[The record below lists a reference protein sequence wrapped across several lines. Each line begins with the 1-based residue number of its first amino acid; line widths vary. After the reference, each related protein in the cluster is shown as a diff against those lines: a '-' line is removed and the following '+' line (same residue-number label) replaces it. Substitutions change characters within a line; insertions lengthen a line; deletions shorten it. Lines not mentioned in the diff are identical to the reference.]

1 MTASVTSGFAPA
13 ALSIVTTGTASAAAP
28 AGDVAEPGLFAAL
41 LSLLGPQ
48 PTPESETPATAFA
61 ETAVLRQ
68 AAVLPETATVT
79 PLIAINDQP
88 PMQTAQGKSLLKTL
102 SDALI
107 AINDALD
114 AGKPVDPALADKLS
128 DALDAVAVYLGT
140 FAPPA
145 PQIDPKITALASG
158 EGILPTAAPELPAT
172 PAIETPPTVAPDA
185 AVIPAE
191 APVPEGAAAEP
202 VVPIPTSDAV
212 IAAAEDASTTAAPAP
227 APAVAVTAAFAPA
240 SAPALAPDADA
251 DAGAA
256 PTAVPAPLA
265 KLGKLIGD
273 LGNKLA
279 AQSPELAAKLETLA
293 KSLKSGTVPPELIA
307 ELSGDAAADPEIA
320 RIIEALA
327 APKPAAP
334 KAPAPQPFIAPSLVV
349 PVAVAKSTKPEASA
363 ETPPA
368 PELEAPEAPAL
379 RDPGS
384 VRHSV
389 VLTPTTTE
397 TRVADPEPKPAA
409 VTAASPAPAAQ
420 DAAASTAPP
429 APLLVA
435 GAAAAAR
442 SIHAAYQ
449 VPVQQ
454 VNLPQV
460 AFEVVRQ
467 FEAGSSR
474 FQIRLDPA
482 ELGRIDV
489 RLDVD
494 KSGTISARMTVERP
508 ETLDLLQ
515 RDQRSLQQAL
525 QQAGLDSSKTNLEF
539 SLRQNPFAQQGGMG
553 DSRGDQPS
561 FSGRGDS
568 FAGGDDTAAEA
579 ATTTYRGTASASGLN
594 LFV

>member
-13 ALSIVTTGTASAAAP
+13 ALSTVTAGVASMP
-28 AGDVAEPGLFAAL
+28 EGDIGEPGLFAAL

-48 PTPESETPATAFA
+48 PIPEGELTTPVTLS
-61 ETAVLRQ
+61 VS
-68 AAVLPETATVT
+68 AVLPETPAT
-79 PLIAINDQP
+79 PRIDAIDLP
-88 PMQTAQGKSLLKTL
+88 DIEAAAQTEQGKSLLKNL
-102 SDALI
+102 GDALI
-107 AINDALD
+107 AINDALA
-114 AGKPVDPALADKLS
+114 AGKPIDPALEKKLGDS
-128 DALDAVAVYLGT
+128 LDAVAVYLGT

-158 EGILPTAAPELPAT
+158 DGILPQVAPALPDIPVIVAPPTLTPDPTVLPEAAAPEEAASEPVAPTPTSVAFMLPADAAADTEPTMT
-172 PAIETPPTVAPDA
+172 PTASTVAAATETPPT
-185 AVIPAE
+185 
-191 APVPEGAAAEP
+191 
-202 VVPIPTSDAV
+202 T
-212 IAAAEDASTTAAPAP
+212 
-227 APAVAVTAAFAPA
+227 
-240 SAPALAPDADA
+240 
-251 DAGAA
+251 
-256 PTAVPAPLA
+256 VPAPLA
-265 KLGKLIGD
+265 KLGKLIED

-279 AQSPELAAKLETLA
+279 AQSPELAAKLDTLA
-293 KSLKSGTVPPELIA
+293 RSLQSGAVPPELIA
-307 ELSGDAAADPEIA
+307 ELSSDAEADPEIA

-327 APKPAAP
+327 APKPVAP
-334 KAPAPQPFIAPSLVV
+334 KASAPLPFIAPSLVV
-349 PVAVAKSTKPEASA
+349 PEAVAKSTKPEPTI

-368 PELEAPEAPAL
+368 AASLDTAEAEAPSDPDSVRRTAVLKPATPEPRPADSDTKPTAATASAPQPAATTDTSATSAPAPFL
-379 RDPGS
+379 
-384 VRHSV
+384 
-389 VLTPTTTE
+389 
-397 TRVADPEPKPAA
+397 A
-409 VTAASPAPAAQ
+409 
-420 DAAASTAPP
+420 
-429 APLLVA
+429 A

-442 SIHAAYQ
+442 TIHAAYQ

-494 KSGTISARMTVERP
+494 KSGTINARMTVERP

-525 QQAGLDSSKTNLEF
+525 QQAGLDGAKTNLEF

-553 DSRGDQPS
+553 DDRGDK
-561 FSGRGDS
+561 SGFNTRGEG
-568 FAGGDDTAAEA
+568 FAGGDDTAAET
-579 ATTTYRGTASASGLN
+579 ATTTYRGTASASGVN

>member
-13 ALSIVTTGTASAAAP
+13 ALSIVTTGTASVAAP

-227 APAVAVTAAFAPA
+227 AVAATAA
-240 SAPALAPDADA
+240 SAPGLAPDANADA

-293 KSLKSGTVPPELIA
+293 KSLKSGSVPPELIA

-368 PELEAPEAPAL
+368 PELEAPEAPAP

-389 VLTPTTTE
+389 VLTPTNAE

-525 QQAGLDSSKTNLEF
+525 QQAGLDGSKTNLEF

-553 DSRGDQPS
+553 DSRGDQPG

-568 FAGGDDTAAEA
+568 FAGGDGTAAEA